1 VIALALTP
9 GGRAHRALAFARTYA
24 GAVDR
29 NRLLGLSAE
38 TAFFAVLS
46 IFPGLLVVVGLIG
59 LLDLI
64 VGAELAAQAQSRV
77 VIGLGLVFSD
87 QASDA
92 VTAVE
97 DLFEQRRGGLLTFAS
112 LSALVTLSGAFAIV
126 TNALNLV
133 QDTGESRTWAR
144 RRLLGVVQALGS
156 LVLLVL
162 ALAVFVVGPLF
173 GRGEEF
179 ADVVGLGKVF
189 VFGWDVARLPVLTAA
204 GLLWVTALLRYG
216 PARRVPWREA
226 LPGAVL
232 TGALWLLASGGFRLY
247 LEVVAGANPVLGAF
261 GGGAIVMTWV
271 FLLSF
276 GLLLG
281 AQLNALLADRGADQD
296 GADQDGAVTSKRAP

>member
-1 VIALALTP
+1 MIALALTP
-9 GGRAHRALAFARTYA
+9 GGRAHRALAFTRTYA

-59 LLDLI
+59 VLDLI

-77 VIGLGLVFSD
+77 VTGLGLVFSD

-112 LSALVTLSGAFAIV
+112 LSALLTLSGAFAIV

-173 GRGEEF
+173 GRGEAL

-189 VFGWDVARLPVLTAA
+189 VFGWDVARLPVLAAA

-232 TGALWLLASGGFRLY
+232 TGALWLLATGGFRLY
-247 LEVVAGANPVLGAF
+247 LEVVAGENPVLGAF

-281 AQLNALLADRGADQD
+281 AQLNALLADRRAI
-296 GADQDGAVTSKRAP
+296 QDGAVQDGAGTSKRVP

>member
-9 GGRAHRALAFARTYA
+9 GGRADRALAFTRTYA

-77 VIGLGLVFSD
+77 VTGLGLVFSD

-112 LSALVTLSGAFAIV
+112 LSALLTLSGAFAIV

-173 GRGEEF
+173 GRGEEL

-189 VFGWDVARLPVLTAA
+189 VFGWDVARLPVLAAA

-216 PARRVPWREA
+216 PARRIPWREA

-232 TGALWLLASGGFRLY
+232 TGALWLLATGGFRLY
-247 LEVVAGANPVLGAF
+247 LEVVAGENPVLGAF

-281 AQLNALLADRGADQD
+281 AQLNALLADRRALQD
-296 GADQDGAVTSKRAP
+296 GADQDGAGTSKHPP